1 MTKSLWAIFSKCI
14 WTVWAI
20 VWCSPTNDYISI
32 ISQATSLSWS
42 VNQAKVCPI
51 FDTKLDGKLTQKFL
65 LVPTAPLEKFHS
77 DNSDADVL
85 IIHKLI
91 RKVMRCLKQQWAYI
105 HLPLNRQPSRQRRKN
120 FSWSELYAPL
130 GKKWILSQHKQQWHA
145 ERSRVAGLNQRQRQ
159 SRWILFP
166 APPSKPINNIF
177 LLAWTHKKK
186 AKSEFFISFLFK
198 HNRIYTK
205 RAPLSVWWDLPKCL
219 IT

>member
-1 MTKSLWAIFSKCI
+1 MHLDYS
-14 WTVWAI
+14 VWAI

-65 LVPTAPLEKFHS
+65 LIPTAPLEKFHS

-130 GKKWILSQHKQQWHA
+130 GKKMDSFTAQTAMTRRAKPSGWAESKAKTGQMDIVPRSSIQTYKQYFSACMNTQ
-145 ERSRVAGLNQRQRQ
+145 
-159 SRWILFP
+159 
-166 APPSKPINNIF
+166 
-177 LLAWTHKKK
+177 KKK
-186 AKSEFFISFLFK
+186 QNQNFSFHFYSNTTEFTQKEPRYRSDEICR
-198 HNRIYTK
+198 N
-205 RAPLSVWWDLPKCL
+205 AW
-219 IT
+219 